1 MLLGLIKI
9 AKLQVSGPQFGRTTR
24 CMAVLCTLLVLFAAA
39 VEIVHLHSDQGLS
52 SAPCSICLTAHTTVM
67 VFSIVVLPL
76 MLALA
81 AIVIPRF
88 DRPHYV
94 YAGFELFI
102 RPPPS
107 A

>member
-1 MLLGLIKI
+1 
-9 AKLQVSGPQFGRTTR
+9 
-24 CMAVLCTLLVLFAAA
+24 MALLCTLLVLCAVA
-39 VEIVHLHSDQGLS
+39 VEMVHLHPDHGLS

-67 VFSIVVLPL
+67 VFSVVVLPM

-81 AIVIPRF
+81 TIVMPRF
-88 DRPHYV
+88 DRPHHI

-107 A
+107 T

>member
-1 MLLGLIKI
+1 MALL
-9 AKLQVSGPQFGRTTR
+9 
-24 CMAVLCTLLVLFAAA
+24 CMLLVLFSTVLEA
-39 VEIVHLHSDQGLS
+39 VHLHPDQGLS
-52 SAPCSICLTAHTTVM
+52 SAPCSICITAHTTV
-67 VFSIVVLPL
+67 VAFSVVVLPL

-81 AIVIPRF
+81 TIVVPRQV
-88 DRPHYV
+88 RLHSV